1 MMKLSA
7 SHGIMGAIPGTGEF
21 FTPRE
26 SFTAMKKA
34 GYDRVDVSLWS
45 LCKPGRPLTGEHWEE
60 TIDELVAATEEAG
73 LPVLQTHGN
82 VLTGEQWDDP
92 AYPDREFYHETVLRC
107 IEGTKRLGASWMVL
121 HPYNLA
127 HAPLYNRQDNLRA
140 CVAFLAPYIE
150 AAKKAG
156 IGIAVENM
164 IDFRRRHRRYCAGD
178 VYELIELIDTIND
191 PAVGICYDTGHGNIS
206 GMVPGEAIRA
216 MGKRLVCT
224 HINDNHAGRPE
235 DEHLL
240 PYFGNID
247 WTLVMKAL
255 HEIGYEGDFA
265 YEIGSHTIPPEAR
278 DAWLRYTV
286 EIGRKLLAME
296 V

>member
-1 MMKLSA
+1 
-7 SHGIMGAIPGTGEF
+7 
-21 FTPRE
+21 
-26 SFTAMKKA
+26 
-34 GYDRVDVSLWS
+34 
-45 LCKPGRPLTGEHWEE
+45 
-60 TIDELVAATEEAG
+60 
-73 LPVLQTHGN
+73 
-82 VLTGEQWDDP
+82 
-92 AYPDREFYHETVLRC
+92 
-107 IEGTKRLGASWMVL
+107 
-121 HPYNLA
+121 
-127 HAPLYNRQDNLRA
+127 
-140 CVAFLAPYIE
+140 
-150 AAKKAG
+150 
-156 IGIAVENM
+156 M